1 MESPRAKRQ
10 TQGETDRKPAR
21 RGRAQES
28 DGVEASVA
36 VKLVS
41 TVLREQHCDR
51 ERKPQP
57 SMDQIQRSAWNSAL
71 GLELLVAVRCALS
84 PLRRN
89 GPHKSSRRLNSPRPP
104 ARTRE
109 KHAKCRIRKLYGRS
123 YLATTL

>member
-10 TQGETDRKPAR
+10 TQGETDRKHAR
-21 RGRAQES
+21 RGRAQEG

-71 GLELLVAVRCALS
+71 GLELLVAVRCAVATEEE
-84 PLRRN
+84 RAAQVI
-89 GPHKSSRRLNSPRPP
+89 P
-104 ARTRE
+104 ALEFTE
-109 KHAKCRIRKLYGRS
+109 TTSTHA
-123 YLATTL
+123 